1 MEIKKTAEGN
11 AVILQLKG
19 RLDTITSSQLEEE
32 LEDVFSEEIVEL
44 TFDFSALDYISSSG
58 LRVLLSAQ
66 KKINNMGAKMKII
79 GANEVVKEIFDA
91 TGFTKIM
98 DLS

>member
-1 MEIKKTAEGN
+1 MEIKKTAVGN
-11 AVILQLKG
+11 AITLQLKG

-32 LEDVFSEEIVEL
+32 LEDVFNEEIVEL
-44 TFDFSALDYISSSG
+44 IFNFSALDYISSSG

-66 KKINNMGAKMKII
+66 KRINAMGTKMKII

-98 DLS
+98 NLS

>member
-1 MEIKKTAEGN
+1 MEIKKNIEGN
-11 AVILQLKG
+11 IVTLQLKG

-32 LEDVFSEEIVEL
+32 LEDVFNEEKVEL
-44 TFDFSALDYISSSG
+44 IFDFSALDYISSSG

-66 KKINNMGAKMKII
+66 KKINAMETKMKII

>member
-1 MEIKKTAEGN
+1 MEIKKTTDGN
-11 AVILQLKG
+11 TVTIELKG
-19 RLDTITSSQLEEE
+19 RLDTITSGQLEDE
-32 LEDVFSEEIVEL
+32 LEGIFDDEDVNLI
-44 TFDFSALDYISSSG
+44 FDFSDLDYISSSG

-66 KKINNMGAKMKII
+66 KKINAMGTKMKIVE
-79 GANEVVKEIFDA
+79 ANEVVKEIFDA

>member
-1 MEIKKTAEGN
+1 MEIKKTTDGN
-11 AVILQLKG
+11 TVTIELKG
-19 RLDTITSSQLEEE
+19 RLDTITSGQLEDE
-32 LEDVFSEEIVEL
+32 LEGVFDDEDVNL
-44 TFDFSALDYISSSG
+44 TFDFSDLDYISSSG

-66 KKINNMGAKMKII
+66 KKINAMGTKMKIV

>member
-1 MEIKKTAEGN
+1 MDIKKTTEGN
-11 AVILQLKG
+11 VITLELKG

-32 LEDVFSEEIVEL
+32 LGNVFNDEDIDL

-66 KKINNMGAKMKII
+66 KKINGMGTKMKIV

>member
-1 MEIKKTAEGN
+1 MEIKKTTDGN
-11 AVILQLKG
+11 DVTIELKG

-32 LEDVFSEEIVEL
+32 LHGVLDNEGVNL
-44 TFDFSALDYISSSG
+44 TFDFSTLDYISSSG

-66 KKINNMGAKMKII
+66 KKINAMGTKMKIT
-79 GANEVVKEIFDA
+79 GANEVVKEIFEA
-91 TGFTKIM
+91 TGFMKIM

>member
-1 MEIKKTAEGN
+1 MEIKKTTEGN
-11 AVILQLKG
+11 TITLELQG

-32 LEDVFSEEIVEL
+32 LKNVFNDEDINL
-44 TFDFSALDYISSSG
+44 IFDFSALDYISSSG

-66 KKINNMGAKMKII
+66 KKINAMGTKMKIV

>member
-1 MEIKKTAEGN
+1 MEIKKTTNGN
-11 AVILQLKG
+11 AVTIELKG
-19 RLDTITSSQLEEE
+19 RLDTITSGQLEEE
-32 LEDVFSEEIVEL
+32 LEDVFNEEDVNL
-44 TFDFSALDYISSSG
+44 TFDFSTLDYISSSG

-66 KKINNMGAKMKII
+66 KKVNAMGTSMKIV

>member
-32 LEDVFSEEIVEL
+32 LEDVFSEESVEL

>member
-1 MEIKKTAEGN
+1 MEIKKTTEGN
-11 AVILQLKG
+11 SVILELKG

-32 LEDVFSEEIVEL
+32 LEDVFNEEDVNL
-44 TFDFSALDYISSSG
+44 TFDFSTLDYISSSG

-66 KKINNMGAKMKII
+66 KKVNAMGTSMKIV

>member
-1 MEIKKTAEGN
+1 MEIKKSTEGN
-11 AVILQLKG
+11 SVLLELKG
-19 RLDTITSSQLEEE
+19 RLDTITSSQLEVE
-32 LEDVFSEEIVEL
+32 LEDVFTEEDVNL

-66 KKINNMGAKMKII
+66 KKINALGTSMKII

>member
-1 MEIKKTAEGN
+1 MEIKKTTDGN
-11 AVILQLKG
+11 TLTIELKG
-19 RLDTITSSQLEEE
+19 RLDTITSGQLEDE
-32 LEDVFSEEIVEL
+32 LEGIFDDEDVNL
-44 TFDFSALDYISSSG
+44 TFDFSDLDYISSSG

-66 KKINNMGAKMKII
+66 KKINAMGTKMKIVE
-79 GANEVVKEIFDA
+79 ANEVVKEIFDA

>member
-1 MEIKKTAEGN
+1 MEIKKIVDGN
-11 AVILQLKG
+11 DVTIQLTG
-19 RLDTITSSQLEEE
+19 RLDTITSGKLEKE
-32 LEDVFSEEIVEL
+32 LGDVFEQEKVNL
-44 TFDFSALDYISSSG
+44 VFDFSTLDYISSSG

-66 KKINNMGAKMKII
+66 KKINAMGTSMKIT
-79 GANEVVKEIFDA
+79 GANEVVKEIFEA

>member
-1 MEIKKTAEGN
+1 MEIKKNIEGN
-11 AVILQLKG
+11 IVTLQLKG

-32 LEDVFSEEIVEL
+32 LEDVFNEEKVEL
-44 TFDFSALDYISSSG
+44 IFDFSVLDYISSSG

-66 KKINNMGAKMKII
+66 KKINAMGTKMKII

>member
-66 KKINNMGAKMKII
+66 KKINAMGAKMKII

>member
-11 AVILQLKG
+11 VVILQLKG

-66 KKINNMGAKMKII
+66 KKINAMGAKMKII

>member
-1 MEIKKTAEGN
+1 MEIKKNVEGN
-11 AVILQLKG
+11 IVTLQLKG

-32 LEDVFSEEIVEL
+32 LEDVFNEEKVEL
-44 TFDFSALDYISSSG
+44 IFDFSVLDYISSSG

-66 KKINNMGAKMKII
+66 KKINAMGTKMKII